1 MSDTSSYFDEAA
13 LDMGAVVDAMRE
25 TGAASVPLLRD
36 DGREMLL
43 AAALRG
49 IYRTSREIVGSGE
62 NIVRQGMDCCAV
74 FPDDSPFHGFTAAFQ
89 ALVEHALAGLGDDP
103 FATPLKFDDLMLQRY
118 DAGSIGITPHR
129 DSAGYINVACLFTLA
144 GDARL
149 YLCADRAGSGKREID
164 HAPGTVVFLRAP
176 GFLGSDE
183 RPFHTITEIGV
194 GRVSFGLRQL
204 REPATP

>member
-1 MSDTSSYFDEAA
+1 MSDASTYFDEAA

-25 TGAASVPLLRD
+25 TGAASVPLVRD
-36 DGREMLL
+36 DGRERLL
-43 AAALRG
+43 AAALG
-49 IYRTSREIVGSGE
+49 ATYRASREVVGSGE
-62 NIVRQGMDCCAV
+62 NIVRQGMDCCAD
-74 FPDDSPFHGFTAAFQ
+74 FPSDSPFHGFTAAFQ
-89 ALVEHALAGLGDDP
+89 ALVERALAGLGDDP
-103 FATPLKFDDLMLQRY
+103 FATPLKFDDQMLQRY

-129 DSAGYINVACLFTLA
+129 DSARYINVACLFTLA

-149 YLCADRAGSGKREID
+149 YLCADRAGKDKREID

-194 GRVSFGLRQL
+194 GRVSFGLRQ
-204 REPATP
+204 RRATATP